1 MDYAALYQKKLTSA
15 AEAVKVVKSGDWVDY
30 GWCTNHPYTLDK
42 ALAARQNELKDVKVR
57 GGVTMWMPEICKAED
72 AGEHF
77 TWNSWHCSGI
87 DRKIISKGMGYFI
100 PMRYSELPRFYRDG
114 NATVDVAM
122 IQVTPMDK
130 HGNFSYALACSHL
143 ADMLDAAKTVI
154 VEVNENLPWVYG
166 LNGCEIN
173 IKDVD
178 MVVEGENPPVAQL
191 GAGGAPTE
199 VDTAVANLVVPEQ
212 SKATVVSHMVSSYME
227 NGSLT
232 GLRELADFASN
243 VTDAEFLI
251 CNSDGNLL
259 LTTDTTLVNRV
270 LTVPQDVAEGA
281 MSDDTYAVRTTLGN
295 IYEDTHFVVGVP
307 IVSEGATVGFVLA
320 VTGARALTT
329 MWRTFIGLFFMTAV
343 TVLLLSFVVSA
354 WVSMRQSRPI
364 HEMAEATR
372 RFAEGNFDVRMHN
385 YEGVTEITEL
395 AESFNNMADSLQETE
410 RQRREFI
417 ANVSHELKTPM
428 TTIAG
433 YTDGILDGTIPPEQE
448 KEYLRI
454 ISDAARRL
462 SRIVRRMLE
471 VSQLQSRD
479 LTRTKAPFDVCESM
493 RRVLISMEKKITD
506 RGLDVDADIPDSGI
520 MVLGDNDLITQV
532 IYNLLENAT
541 KFARKG
547 SALYLGVATLNGKAL
562 ISVRNEGDTIPA
574 EEIPLLFE
582 RFHKSDKSRSE
593 DKDGVGLGL
602 YVVKTILDQHKE
614 HIAVTSENG
623 LTTFTFSVTLAG
635 GQTAQ

>member
-1 MDYAALYQKKLTSA
+1 MAEEKKEKKPKKGWSLKIKKRCLTIYWQNFMLTASVVMLTLALLGSAFFALT
-15 AEAVKVVKSGDWVDY
+15 Y
-30 GWCTNHPYTLDK
+30 
-42 ALAARQNELKDVKVR
+42 
-57 GGVTMWMPEICKAED
+57 
-72 AGEHF
+72 
-77 TWNSWHCSGI
+77 
-87 DRKIISKGMGYFI
+87 
-100 PMRYSELPRFYRDG
+100 
-114 NATVDVAM
+114 
-122 IQVTPMDK
+122 
-130 HGNFSYALACSHL
+130 SYA
-143 ADMLDAAKTVI
+143 
-154 VEVNENLPWVYG
+154 
-166 LNGCEIN
+166 
-173 IKDVD
+173 VD
-178 MVVEGENPPVAQL
+178 ERSEQM
-191 GAGGAPTE
+191 
-199 VDTAVANLVVPEQ
+199 Q
-212 SKATVVSHMVSSYME
+212 SKATIVSHMVSSYIE
-227 NGSLT
+227 SGSLT
-232 GLRELADFASN
+232 GLRELANFASN
-243 VTDAEFLI
+243 VTDAQFLI
-251 CNSDGNLL
+251 CSTDGDLL
-259 LTTDTTLVNRV
+259 LTTDPTLANRV
-270 LTVPQDVAEGA
+270 LTMPQEVIDGA
-281 MSDDTYAVRTTLGN
+281 MSGDAYTTRTTLGG
-295 IYEDTHFVVGVP
+295 IYEETHFVVGVP
-307 IVSEGATVGFVLA
+307 IESNGALVGFVLA

-372 RFAEGNFDVRMHN
+372 RFADGNFDVRMHN
-385 YEGVTEITEL
+385 YEGVTEISELTE
-395 AESFNNMADSLQETE
+395 AFNSMADSLQETE

-454 ISDAARRL
+454 ISDEARRL
-462 SRIVRRMLE
+462 SRLVRRMLE

-506 RGLDVDADIPDSGI
+506 RGLDVDADIPDGSI

-541 KFARKG
+541 KFARAG
-547 SALYLGVATLNGKAL
+547 SALYLGVTTLNGKAL
-562 ISVRNEGDTIPA
+562 VSVRNEGDTIPA

-602 YVVKTILDQHKE
+602 YVVKTILEQHKE

-623 LTTFTFSVTLAG
+623 LTTFTFTITLAG
-635 GQTAQ
+635 GLTPQ

>member
-1 MDYAALYQKKLTSA
+1 MPEENKEKKQKKGWFLKARTRCRTIYWQNFLLTASVVMLTLALLGSA
-15 AEAVKVVKSGDWVDY
+15 FF
-30 GWCTNHPYTLDK
+30 
-42 ALAARQNELKDVKVR
+42 AL
-57 GGVTMWMPEICKAED
+57 T
-72 AGEHF
+72 
-77 TWNSWHCSGI
+77 
-87 DRKIISKGMGYFI
+87 Y
-100 PMRYSELPRFYRDG
+100 
-114 NATVDVAM
+114 
-122 IQVTPMDK
+122 
-130 HGNFSYALACSHL
+130 SYAIDERSEE
-143 ADMLDAAKTVI
+143 M
-154 VEVNENLPWVYG
+154 
-166 LNGCEIN
+166 
-173 IKDVD
+173 
-178 MVVEGENPPVAQL
+178 
-191 GAGGAPTE
+191 
-199 VDTAVANLVVPEQ
+199 Q
-212 SKATVVSHMVSSYME
+212 SKASVVSHMVSSYME
-227 NGSLT
+227 SGSLT
-232 GLRELADFASN
+232 GLRELADFASS
-243 VTDAEFLI
+243 VTDAQFLI
-251 CNSDGNLL
+251 CNADGNLL
-259 LTTDTTLVNRV
+259 LTTDPSLANRV
-270 LTVPQDVAEGA
+270 LTVPKDVSEGA
-281 MSDDTYAVRTTLGN
+281 MSSEPYAVRTTLGS
-295 IYEDTHFVVGVP
+295 IYADTHFVVGVP
-307 IVSEGATVGFVLA
+307 IESGGATVGFVLA

-329 MWRTFIGLFFMTAV
+329 MWRTFIGLFFMR
-343 TVLLLSFVVSA
+343 VLLLSFVVSA
-354 WVSMRQSRPI
+354 WVSMRQSHPI

-372 RFAEGNFDVRMHN
+372 RFADGNFDVRMHN
-385 YEGVTEITEL
+385 YAGVTEITEL
-395 AESFNNMADSLQETE
+395 ADAFNNMADSLQETE

-454 ISDAARRL
+454 ISDESRRL
-462 SRIVRRMLE
+462 SRLVRRMLE

-479 LTRTKAPFDVCESM
+479 LNRTKAPFDVCESM

-547 SALYLGVATLNGKAL
+547 SALYLGVTTSNGKAL
-562 ISVRNEGDTIPA
+562 VSVRNEGDTIPA

-623 LTTFTFSVTLAG
+623 LTTFTFTVTLAG
-635 GQTAQ
+635 GQIAPQ

>member
-1 MDYAALYQKKLTSA
+1 MPEESKEKTQKKRWTLKKVKTRCRTIYWQNFLLTASVVMLTLALLGSA
-15 AEAVKVVKSGDWVDY
+15 FF
-30 GWCTNHPYTLDK
+30 
-42 ALAARQNELKDVKVR
+42 AL
-57 GGVTMWMPEICKAED
+57 T
-72 AGEHF
+72 
-77 TWNSWHCSGI
+77 
-87 DRKIISKGMGYFI
+87 Y
-100 PMRYSELPRFYRDG
+100 
-114 NATVDVAM
+114 
-122 IQVTPMDK
+122 
-130 HGNFSYALACSHL
+130 SYAIDERSEQ
-143 ADMLDAAKTVI
+143 M
-154 VEVNENLPWVYG
+154 
-166 LNGCEIN
+166 
-173 IKDVD
+173 
-178 MVVEGENPPVAQL
+178 
-191 GAGGAPTE
+191 
-199 VDTAVANLVVPEQ
+199 Q

-232 GLRELADFASN
+232 GLRGN
-243 VTDAEFLI
+243 RKGRIRTY
-251 CNSDGNLL
+251 GNLL

-281 MSDDTYAVRTTLGN
+281 MSDDTYAVRTTLGD

-454 ISDAARRL
+454 ISDEARRL
-462 SRIVRRMLE
+462 SRLVRRMLE

-547 SALYLGVATLNGKAL
+547 SALYLGVTTLNGKAL
-562 ISVRNEGDTIPA
+562 ISVRNEGETIPA

>member
-1 MDYAALYQKKLTSA
+1 MAEEKKEKKPKKGWSLKIKKRCLTIYWQNFMLTASVVMLTLALLGSAFFALT
-15 AEAVKVVKSGDWVDY
+15 Y
-30 GWCTNHPYTLDK
+30 
-42 ALAARQNELKDVKVR
+42 
-57 GGVTMWMPEICKAED
+57 
-72 AGEHF
+72 
-77 TWNSWHCSGI
+77 
-87 DRKIISKGMGYFI
+87 
-100 PMRYSELPRFYRDG
+100 
-114 NATVDVAM
+114 
-122 IQVTPMDK
+122 
-130 HGNFSYALACSHL
+130 SYA
-143 ADMLDAAKTVI
+143 
-154 VEVNENLPWVYG
+154 
-166 LNGCEIN
+166 
-173 IKDVD
+173 VD
-178 MVVEGENPPVAQL
+178 ERSEQM
-191 GAGGAPTE
+191 
-199 VDTAVANLVVPEQ
+199 Q
-212 SKATVVSHMVSSYME
+212 SKATIVSHMVSSYIE
-227 NGSLT
+227 SDSLT
-232 GLRELADFASN
+232 GLRELANFASN
-243 VTDAEFLI
+243 VTDAQFLI
-251 CNSDGNLL
+251 CNTDGDLL
-259 LTTDTTLVNRV
+259 LTTDPTLANRV
-270 LTVPQDVAEGA
+270 LTMPQEVIDGA
-281 MSDDTYAVRTTLGN
+281 MSGDAYTTRTTLGG
-295 IYEDTHFVVGVP
+295 IYEETHFVVGVP
-307 IVSEGATVGFVLA
+307 IESNGALVGFVLA

-372 RFAEGNFDVRMHN
+372 RFADGNFDVRMHN
-385 YEGVTEITEL
+385 YEGVTEISELTE
-395 AESFNNMADSLQETE
+395 AFNSMADSLQETE

-454 ISDAARRL
+454 ISDEARRL
-462 SRIVRRMLE
+462 SRLVRRMLE

-506 RGLDVDADIPDSGI
+506 RGLDVDADIPDGSI

-541 KFARKG
+541 KFARAG
-547 SALYLGVATLNGKAL
+547 SALYLGVTTLNGKAL
-562 ISVRNEGDTIPA
+562 VSVRNEGDTIPA

-602 YVVKTILDQHKE
+602 YVVKTILEQHKE

-623 LTTFTFSVTLAG
+623 LTTFTFTITLAG
-635 GQTAQ
+635 GLTPQ

>member
-1 MDYAALYQKKLTSA
+1 MAEEKKEKKLKKGWSLKIKKRCLTIYWQNFMLTASVVMLTLALLGSA
-15 AEAVKVVKSGDWVDY
+15 FF
-30 GWCTNHPYTLDK
+30 
-42 ALAARQNELKDVKVR
+42 AL
-57 GGVTMWMPEICKAED
+57 T
-72 AGEHF
+72 
-77 TWNSWHCSGI
+77 
-87 DRKIISKGMGYFI
+87 Y
-100 PMRYSELPRFYRDG
+100 
-114 NATVDVAM
+114 
-122 IQVTPMDK
+122 
-130 HGNFSYALACSHL
+130 SYA
-143 ADMLDAAKTVI
+143 
-154 VEVNENLPWVYG
+154 
-166 LNGCEIN
+166 
-173 IKDVD
+173 VD
-178 MVVEGENPPVAQL
+178 ERSEQM
-191 GAGGAPTE
+191 
-199 VDTAVANLVVPEQ
+199 Q
-212 SKATVVSHMVSSYME
+212 SKATIVSHMVSSYIE
-227 NGSLT
+227 SGSLT
-232 GLRELADFASN
+232 GLRELANFASN
-243 VTDAEFLI
+243 VTDAQFLI
-251 CNSDGNLL
+251 CNTDGDLL
-259 LTTDTTLVNRV
+259 LTTDPTLANRV
-270 LTVPQDVAEGA
+270 LTMPQEVIDGA
-281 MSDDTYAVRTTLGN
+281 MSGDAYTTRTTLGG
-295 IYEDTHFVVGVP
+295 IYEETHFVVGVP
-307 IVSEGATVGFVLA
+307 IESNGALVGFVLA

-372 RFAEGNFDVRMHN
+372 RFADGNFDVRMHN
-385 YEGVTEITEL
+385 YEGVTEISELTE
-395 AESFNNMADSLQETE
+395 AFNSMADSLQEME

-454 ISDAARRL
+454 ISDEARRL
-462 SRIVRRMLE
+462 SRLVRRMLE

-506 RGLDVDADIPDSGI
+506 RGLDVDADIPDGSI

-541 KFARKG
+541 KFARAG
-547 SALYLGVATLNGKAL
+547 SALYLGVTTLNGKAL
-562 ISVRNEGDTIPA
+562 VSVRNEGDTIPA

-602 YVVKTILDQHKE
+602 YVVKTILEQHKE

-623 LTTFTFSVTLAG
+623 LTTFTFTITLAG
-635 GQTAQ
+635 GLTPQ

>member
-1 MDYAALYQKKLTSA
+1 MAEEKKEKKPKKGWSLKIKKRCLTIYWQNFMLTASVVMLTLALLGSAFFALT
-15 AEAVKVVKSGDWVDY
+15 Y
-30 GWCTNHPYTLDK
+30 
-42 ALAARQNELKDVKVR
+42 
-57 GGVTMWMPEICKAED
+57 
-72 AGEHF
+72 
-77 TWNSWHCSGI
+77 
-87 DRKIISKGMGYFI
+87 
-100 PMRYSELPRFYRDG
+100 
-114 NATVDVAM
+114 
-122 IQVTPMDK
+122 
-130 HGNFSYALACSHL
+130 SYA
-143 ADMLDAAKTVI
+143 
-154 VEVNENLPWVYG
+154 
-166 LNGCEIN
+166 
-173 IKDVD
+173 VD
-178 MVVEGENPPVAQL
+178 ERSEQM
-191 GAGGAPTE
+191 
-199 VDTAVANLVVPEQ
+199 Q
-212 SKATVVSHMVSSYME
+212 SKATIVSHMVSSYIE
-227 NGSLT
+227 SGSLT
-232 GLRELADFASN
+232 GLRELANFASN
-243 VTDAEFLI
+243 VTDAQFLI
-251 CNSDGNLL
+251 CNTDGDLL
-259 LTTDTTLVNRV
+259 LTTDPTLANRV
-270 LTVPQDVAEGA
+270 LTMPQEVIDGA
-281 MSDDTYAVRTTLGN
+281 MSGDAYTTRTTLGG
-295 IYEDTHFVVGVP
+295 IYEETHFVVGVP
-307 IVSEGATVGFVLA
+307 IESNGALVGFVLA

-372 RFAEGNFDVRMHN
+372 RFADGNFDVRMHN
-385 YEGVTEITEL
+385 YEGVTEISELTE
-395 AESFNNMADSLQETE
+395 AFNSMADSLQETE

-454 ISDAARRL
+454 ISDEARRL
-462 SRIVRRMLE
+462 SRLVRRMLE

-506 RGLDVDADIPDSGI
+506 RGLDVDADIPDGSL

-541 KFARKG
+541 KFARAG
-547 SALYLGVATLNGKAL
+547 SALYLGVTTLNGKAL
-562 ISVRNEGDTIPA
+562 VSVSNEGDTIPA

-602 YVVKTILDQHKE
+602 YVVKTILEQHKE

-623 LTTFTFSVTLAG
+623 LTTFTFTITLAG
-635 GQTAQ
+635 GLTPQ

>member
-1 MDYAALYQKKLTSA
+1 
-15 AEAVKVVKSGDWVDY
+15 
-30 GWCTNHPYTLDK
+30 
-42 ALAARQNELKDVKVR
+42 
-57 GGVTMWMPEICKAED
+57 MPIE
-72 AGEHF
+72 
-77 TWNSWHCSGI
+77 
-87 DRKIISKGMGYFI
+87 
-100 PMRYSELPRFYRDG
+100 
-114 NATVDVAM
+114 
-122 IQVTPMDK
+122 
-130 HGNFSYALACSHL
+130 
-143 ADMLDAAKTVI
+143 
-154 VEVNENLPWVYG
+154 
-166 LNGCEIN
+166 
-173 IKDVD
+173 
-178 MVVEGENPPVAQL
+178 
-191 GAGGAPTE
+191 
-199 VDTAVANLVVPEQ
+199 
-212 SKATVVSHMVSSYME
+212 
-227 NGSLT
+227 
-232 GLRELADFASN
+232 
-243 VTDAEFLI
+243 
-251 CNSDGNLL
+251 SD
-259 LTTDTTLVNRV
+259 
-270 LTVPQDVAEGA
+270 
-281 MSDDTYAVRTTLGN
+281 
-295 IYEDTHFVVGVP
+295 IW
-307 IVSEGATVGFVLA
+307 TVGAVFA
-320 VTGARALTT
+320 VTETGRLTT
-329 MWRTFIGLFFMTAV
+329 MWRAFFAMFLMTSV
-343 TVLLLSFVVSA
+343 IVLLLSFVASA

-364 HEMAEATR
+364 REMAAATR
-372 RFAEGNFDVRMHN
+372 AFAEGNFDTRMHD
-385 YEGVTEITEL
+385 YGAGEIGEL
-395 AESFNNMADSLQETE
+395 ASAFNAMADSLQETE

-454 ISDAARRL
+454 ISDEARRL
-462 SRIVRRMLE
+462 SRLVRRMLE

-532 IYNLLENAT
+532 IYNLLENAA

-547 SALYLGVATLNGKAL
+547 SALYLGVTTLNGKAL
-562 ISVRNEGDTIPA
+562 ISVRNEGETIPA

>member
-1 MDYAALYQKKLTSA
+1 MPEENKEKKQKKGWFLKARTRCRTIYWQNFLLTASVVMLTLALLGSA
-15 AEAVKVVKSGDWVDY
+15 FF
-30 GWCTNHPYTLDK
+30 
-42 ALAARQNELKDVKVR
+42 AL
-57 GGVTMWMPEICKAED
+57 T
-72 AGEHF
+72 
-77 TWNSWHCSGI
+77 
-87 DRKIISKGMGYFI
+87 Y
-100 PMRYSELPRFYRDG
+100 
-114 NATVDVAM
+114 
-122 IQVTPMDK
+122 
-130 HGNFSYALACSHL
+130 SYAIDERSEE
-143 ADMLDAAKTVI
+143 M
-154 VEVNENLPWVYG
+154 
-166 LNGCEIN
+166 
-173 IKDVD
+173 
-178 MVVEGENPPVAQL
+178 
-191 GAGGAPTE
+191 
-199 VDTAVANLVVPEQ
+199 Q
-212 SKATVVSHMVSSYME
+212 SKVSVVSHMVSSYME
-227 NGSLT
+227 SGSLT
-232 GLRELADFASN
+232 GLRELADFASS
-243 VTDAEFLI
+243 VTDAQFLI
-251 CNSDGNLL
+251 CNADGNLL
-259 LTTDTTLVNRV
+259 LTTDPSLANRV
-270 LTVPQDVAEGA
+270 LTVPKDISEGA
-281 MSDDTYAVRTTLGN
+281 MSSEPYAVRTTLGS
-295 IYEDTHFVVGVP
+295 IYADTHFVVGVP
-307 IVSEGATVGFVLA
+307 IESGGATVGFVLA

-354 WVSMRQSRPI
+354 WVSMRQSHPI

-372 RFAEGNFDVRMHN
+372 RFADGNFDVRMHN
-385 YEGVTEITEL
+385 YAGVTEITEL
-395 AESFNNMADSLQETE
+395 ADAFNNMADSIQETE

-454 ISDAARRL
+454 ISDESRRL
-462 SRIVRRMLE
+462 SRLVRRMLE

-479 LTRTKAPFDVCESM
+479 LNRTKAPFDVCESM

-547 SALYLGVATLNGKAL
+547 SALYLGVTTSNGKAL
-562 ISVRNEGDTIPA
+562 VSVRNEGDTIPA

-623 LTTFTFSVTLAG
+623 LTTFTFTVTLAG
-635 GQTAQ
+635 GQIAPQ